1 MSDRRRWGW
10 KAVLLLLLG
19 VSPALAAPPPARP
32 ADALWVAE
40 AEGVLRVEEGSG
52 EVVLEA
58 DAGED
63 VRAVAFDP
71 ARRVLW
77 TFSPGWLRSFGEDG
91 KERVAIP
98 VSVPAGRSLLA
109 VDPGDG
115 SVALAAGRGLWRFT
129 AAGTPLGTL
138 PLDGRVRGLAFD
150 AARRQLWVAT
160 LLSLRAHGSG
170 MKPVA
175 EAALPRDAGL
185 AGLGVAAESGMVWA
199 VGGGHLRKLGVDG
212 RLLLDREIP
221 GLVAVAGDAHGGA
234 WAATARDLY
243 HFGPGG
249 RTIVRLQPFAGVG
262 TIGALAVQ
270 PRDGSVWTAN
280 EVVLAKVDAAGR
292 VVRRVSFE
300 PPVRLRALALALAA
314 GERKAPPRPMGR
326 LLAKTLSSTQ
336 ATLVGT
342 VRLPNGQPAVGATVA
357 VLGQNGL
364 SATTDASGGFAI
376 TPVTASPDGGP
387 IQVSA
392 SLSTAAGPLFTAV
405 GVWATGGTVSDVG
418 QIDLVYVCDAGF
430 KALPTPA
437 PNGTVKALAVFDDGS
452 GPALYVGGAFTT
464 VGGLTVNGVARWNGT
479 SWSALGSGLSGG
491 TGPEVDALAVHNDG
505 GGARLYAAGKF
516 TKSGTATVN
525 YVAKWTGSS
534 WTQVGTGLATQV
546 YALASW
552 NGSLYAGGAFT
563 TVGSTSYNRLARW
576 NGSAWSAVGGGV
588 SGTVQALAAYDD
600 GSGAA
605 LYVGGAFATAGS
617 VTVNRIA
624 RWNGTSWSALGG
636 GVAGGTP
643 EVDALA
649 VWNDGD
655 GSALYA
661 GGKFTTANGSAVAA
675 KYVARWRG
683 GAWSAVGTGLATQV
697 LALAPFDD
705 GTGPALYAGGAFTTI
720 AGIPYGRLA
729 RWNGTSWDPIVE
741 GVDSTVSTLA
751 VVPSGTGAGLYL
763 GGAFATAS
771 GTSAARIVRWWRP
784 ASCADTTPPFIA
796 FTQPAWGATVGT
808 PTPVLGF
815 ALADGGSGVDT
826 STLTI
831 QANGGP
837 LPIHCTFGPGWGQC
851 TPDAPLPQAQ
861 VTLIAMVRDLAGNLA
876 DPGTA
881 TQFTIQ
887 DDVPPSVAITSPAP
901 GAVVT
906 SAYPVLQIHADDP
919 NGSGVDPS
927 SAAAQLDGAPAGVDC
942 RFIGTEAQCVL
953 ASPLAAGP
961 AQVALTVRDRAGNV
975 SSPASVAFTAAP
987 APPPTTTL
995 HGTVRAADGSAVAG
1009 ATVTVNEDRRLFAA
1023 TSADG
1028 GFSIP
1033 GAVAGPGVFLSLTAT
1048 ASPPPRVGFA
1058 AHLAPVAGGVTEVG
1072 TITLQSS
1079 CDLRFRT
1086 MPLQPA
1092 DGALENRQSSGP
1104 YSLTGT
1110 AAVYDDGSGPAL
1122 YLGGAFTHAGGHE
1135 VDGVAKWTGSGWQA
1149 LGGGALGGLS
1159 TAVNALAVY
1168 DDGTGPALYAGGE
1181 LTSIGGKLAAN
1192 LARWDGHA
1200 WSEVGHGVS
1209 AAVTSMAVYDD
1220 GTGPALYLTGKFTS
1234 VQAATTWDGRNLAI
1248 PAGGFARWSGQGWTV
1263 LPAPSSDAYARLKVL
1278 DDGTG
1283 PALYALGLD
1292 GLFKWSPAAGSWTR
1306 LLGDADLQS
1315 YPNKTLADFTAFNNT
1330 LYVAGLRMGVLKRN
1344 GGAWQQVLS
1353 ASASIAS
1360 LGAVPAGGAPGLYAA
1375 GAFTTNGPVKLG
1387 RWNGTAWT
1395 QPLAD
1400 GKVLFPVSGLGAG
1413 LVLYGGETASGYS
1426 NSTAEPALW
1435 NGTAWTPLTPAGDT
1449 TGDVTSAVAFDDGQ
1463 GEALFFA
1470 GPATA
1475 GGVLLDGGIGRWDGT
1490 RVTAAGAGLEGGGSA
1505 VFVLDDG
1512 TGPAL
1517 YAVAGTAGRIA
1528 KWNGS
1533 GWTTVGSPIG
1543 AEIRTLAVADLGA
1556 GPRLYAGGAGVFRWN
1571 GTFWTSIGGPA
1582 SVLALAG
1589 YQGAL
1594 YAGGG
1599 SFWTP
1604 GEILQRYDGGAWS
1617 AVSGAP
1623 TDTVEALEVW
1633 SGYLY
1638 VGGTFVKAGGRTHL
1652 GLAAFD
1658 GGSWLT
1664 SGGCGYLAN
1673 RDFPATGTSPLFGG
1687 VHALK
1692 AFVAAG
1698 VSQLVIGGDYLS
1710 ACDSDTGSTLVAHR
1724 LPYSYVNLGTGV
1736 DGPVY
1741 SLSTFHSGSGPEVVV
1756 GGGFVSAGGQPAGK
1770 LAVWTT
1776 LPSFGQCSP
1785 AGQPPVITL
1794 STPADGAWT
1803 AAAQQ
1808 AFSGSLDEPA
1818 TLSIDGQAVAVAA
1831 DLTFSSPPLPLSL
1844 GANVF
1849 TLAATDLE
1857 GLTRQMKVTVVR
1869 DPAPPSLAL
1878 TAPAAGATV
1887 PTARPTLV
1895 AAYDDT
1901 GSGIVPETLAFTV
1914 NGSPLTASCVSDLT
1928 GARCTPAVDLPA
1940 GAVTLTATV
1949 ADRAGNS
1956 ASASVAFS
1964 VAPAASSTTTAAGM
1978 VARADG
1984 SPVAGARVTVL
1995 GKSGATATTGADGR
2009 FTIPGV
2015 DVFDGAPL
2023 SLVAQAAI
2031 AGSALVGTATVS
2043 PIPSGTTDA
2052 GTIVLRASCAPS
2064 FATGPFAGVGVS
2076 GGSPARVSAAVVFD
2090 DGHGPA
2096 LYAGGIF
2103 TTAGGVPASNLAR
2116 WDGHAWAAVG
2126 GGLDGPVRSLAVL
2139 DDGSGPALYAA
2150 GDFAGANAFPGSPY
2164 RPAVRV
2170 AKWNGTSWS
2179 ALGSGLGGRVY
2190 ALAAWNGALYAGG
2203 GVDVPY
2209 LERWDAA
2216 AGTWSAVGPAAPNG
2230 TVYALGVFNGSLYA
2244 GGLFSSIGGVQA
2256 RRIARWDGSSWS
2268 PLGAGT
2274 SGGVY
2279 SLAVFDG
2286 ALYAGGYFQNAGDL
2300 FQTVGGI
2307 ARWTGSA
2314 WTYAGDTAG
2323 HAISAGGV
2331 AAEGPQGIEALAV
2344 YDDGSGPAL
2353 YALGLINDTGLT
2365 GIARLRAGSWSAL
2378 GTGVATLGLGG
2389 AALAVFD
2396 DGAGAALYAG
2406 GDFTVAGQLGVG
2418 GIGQW
2423 KGGVWSGLGPGL
2435 DGAISALA
2443 VYDDGTGPALFAGG
2457 AFTAGSG
2464 RTVSHAG
2471 RWSGSGWSP
2480 LGAGMD
2486 GTVSALA
2493 VSGAGPGALLYAA
2506 GDFTHAGGVPAA
2518 RAARWDGRGWA
2529 PLGGGFDT
2537 SVRALATFGGALYAG
2552 GSFTTAGGASA
2563 AHVARWD
2570 GASWYPLGAGMDGAV
2585 LALASGSAG
2594 GSGPRLFAAGS
2605 FAHAGNVAAANVAAW
2620 DGASWLPLGSG
2631 LNGEVDS
2638 LAIYDDGSGPALYA
2652 GGAFT
2657 LSGGTGVSHL
2667 ARWNGSAWTAVGGGA
2682 SGTVTA
2688 LAAFDD
2694 GSGPALYAGGAF
2706 TSAGG
2711 VAVNGFARWN
2721 GASWSPLGD
2730 GTPAGSG
2737 VANGAVLALQPFAEA
2752 TGPALYLGGSFG
2764 LAGGRPAVSIAR
2776 WARPFSCFAPDS
2788 TPPTLAFTAP
2798 AAGSTA
2804 GTATPQLAFAWSDGE
2819 SGVDPAS
2826 LLAQANGTALAVSCT
2841 ANATTAQ
2848 CAPQAPLPE
2857 GVVSLSATVADHA
2870 GNRSA
2875 PATLSLTIDTRAP
2888 ALAFTQPAAGAYIGV
2903 SQPQIALA
2911 WSGIDPETLHLAGPV
2926 GLTCAAGTSD
2936 AVCQPVSPLA
2946 EGAVQLTA
2954 TATGHDGSTASAS
2967 LSFTVDTAAP
2977 ALAVTAPAEG
2987 ATVPASGLQ
2996 IHLAWSD
3003 SGSGI
3008 AASSLALTDGGS
3020 PLAASCA
3027 PGAGGAVC
3035 TPVSPF
3041 VAGAHTV
3048 AATVADLSG
3057 RTATAA
3063 VHFTVPVVDPPPP
3076 SEPRITLTAPAD
3088 GAITTAAAIALT
3100 GSVSQPAALTVNGVA
3115 VPLDGANGFSYN
3127 APLAEG
3133 GNRFDLVATGAGNLT
3148 GTARLSVVRDSTPP
3162 VISILEP
3169 KPDAY
3174 HDPAA
3179 PLQLLVGDSGV
3190 GVDPATLSLTLN
3202 GSPLAADC
3210 TVCAPLVTCT
3220 PRGTFPGG
3228 ALSLGASVSDR
3239 AGSSAA
3245 ASPVRFTVQ
3254 SGYDIT
3260 PPAITLTSPA
3270 PGSVTSAAQVHLI
3283 GRVSE
3288 PATFTVDGAAVPL
3301 DGSFGFDDLVTLAA
3315 GVNAFTLIAADANGN
3330 ASSLT
3335 FTITLDGDAPGPVDA
3350 TRVTVGAPAADVS
3363 TVTGAAGSVSPVRP
3377 GWTVV
3382 VTDELTGAAATVPA
3396 GADGSF
3402 TAAVAARGG
3411 DTLAVAVRGTAG
3423 LQGPSRTFTVPGTPQ
3438 LPADPATLAPAL
3450 DPTVATDLCAAT
3462 AFLYTGAAA
3471 VQTGASPGAIDCRRV
3486 AVLRG
3491 RVLDRA
3497 GAPLPAVRVS
3507 VLHHPELGSTLTR
3520 ADGAWDLAANGG
3532 GTVIVQL
3539 ARPGYLPAQRKV
3551 KAAWRAWATT
3561 PDVVLIPLD
3570 AEATAIDLT
3579 AATPVQV
3586 ARGSA
3591 VSDADGDRRATL
3603 LFAQGTQAT
3612 LAFPGGGTQ
3621 AVQSLTVRAT
3631 EYTVGAGG
3639 PRAMPGELPPT
3650 TGYTYAVELSADEA
3664 AAAGAS
3670 EIRFDRPVLV
3680 YLENFLGFPAGTV
3693 VPVGTYDRSRAAWL
3707 AAGLDGRVVQVLS
3720 VTDGAAN
3727 LDVDGTGQAAPATAL
3742 AALGVTDAE
3751 RRQLASLYAPGQ
3763 SLWRVPV
3770 THFTPYDYNWVVQPK
3785 LPGAGMPKEEKPK
3798 GGDQDKKDDPC
3809 LCSGSIL
3816 ETENQILGE
3825 VVGLAGT
3832 PFTLNYR
3839 SDRVPGRKIADTLD
3853 IPLSQEGQP
3862 NGLKRIELEVDVA
3875 GQHFAQSFSPAAGQS
3890 FRFGWDGKDA
3900 YGRAVQGR
3908 QEYSARVGYVYDGQY
3923 RNPQPGC
3930 SSCFGDPGAGPLP
3943 GNSRQEVT
3951 RWQTNKGTLGSWD
3964 SRSQLYLGGWSL
3976 SGHHAFDPVDKVLY
3990 YGDGRRRNAADAKVL
4005 KVMAGNA
4012 TDTSSGDGGP
4022 ADEAGV
4028 DSPVSVAVEPD
4039 GTLHVVAN
4047 GSAQIRKVAPDGTI
4061 TTEAGMPRLTD
4072 PTQDPGPR
4080 GDGGPARLAR
4090 LWDPVSAAIGPDG
4103 LLYIAD
4109 LRDERIVRI
4118 EADGTLTN
4126 VIGHST
4132 LPPGGQPPL
4141 IVWEVPWTITQIL
4154 FGPDGKLYVAAVSTI
4169 PQLGTLYRF
4178 DLTWGTGKL
4187 LMAGRMEAVG
4197 NQLYW
4202 NENWETQTVGSIFQ
4216 YTQLTSIAFDSGGD
4230 LYFSVVGC
4238 PSVWHRN
4245 YDGTAKQLAGFF
4257 DGTACRSGYS
4267 GDGGVG
4273 TQAKLRW
4280 PRSLLAREDGSL
4292 LFVDSDNHAVRQIS
4306 PGGDIT
4312 TIAGIGTGGDNG
4324 PGRPPR
4330 QTELK
4335 IPAAVTESPDH
4346 ELIIA
4351 DAANNVVRGEEP
4363 VFGKSQSGSI
4373 VQSEQIRVTSD
4384 DGAAVF
4390 VFDAG
4395 GRHLWTE
4402 DARTGVKLLA
4412 FAYDDH
4418 SRLITITDAFSN
4430 VTTLERDAS
4439 GRATAIVGPFGQRTA
4454 LTFDTNGFL
4463 ASVTNPANEVV
4474 DFTYTADGL
4483 LQTMKDPKRRTYQY
4497 SFDPLGRLEKDEDPL
4512 HGFTSLARTDNASGS
4527 TVTKSTAMGRTTT
4540 YRTESLRAGGTK
4552 TTITAPDGTV
4562 SASVIGIDGTRTET
4576 SADGT
4581 VATSLREPDAR
4592 FGMQSPAETSVSVRT
4607 PAGLTSTTTSA
4618 RAVLLVNPAGDPQD
4632 PLNLRS
4638 ITETATVNGRT
4649 MTSVR
4654 DFQQN
4659 RLTVTTPGG
4668 RQSVTQFDSLGRVSE
4683 SRPPGRLPIATTYD
4697 ARGRVSTVTQGDRGA
4712 TSTYDAQGYVQSV
4725 ADALGQPVSFTYDS
4739 VGRVKT
4745 ETLPDNRVV
4754 QFDYDANGNL
4764 ISITPP
4770 ARPAHGLDHNEVDLG
4785 TRYTPPDVSA
4795 GTNVTTASYNLD
4807 RQLERIL
4814 RPDGQTIQ
4822 YTYDPTSGRLD
4833 AVTVPQGT
4841 YHYGYQPGTGYLGS
4855 VSDPDGGSL
4864 AFAYDGSLLTGVT
4877 WAGEVS
4883 GAIGLTYNNN
4893 FELTRRTINGGNP
4906 VDFAYDGE
4914 GLLQQAGALVLNRS
4928 AQTGLLTGT
4937 TVGSATDSYAY
4948 NDFGE
4953 VQSYTARHGGSD
4965 LFTESFS
4972 RDRRG
4977 RITQKVETIGG
4988 ATATYNY
4995 TYDAAGRLTEVK
5007 KDTVLFEHYDY
5018 DGNSNRTSWTDPVSS
5033 GTATYDG
5040 QDRLLTYGGNTYTY
5054 SANGELATKTS
5065 NGQTIQYTYDV
5076 AGNLRT
5082 VLSPD
5087 GLRIDYVIDAANR
5100 RVGKKVNGVLGKGYL
5115 YKDGLSPVA
5124 ELDGAGN
5131 LVTLFVYGSRLTV
5144 PAYMVRGG
5152 VTYRLFTDH
5161 LGSVRLVVNTTDGSI
5176 AQRIDYDAFGRVI
5189 LDTSPGFQP
5198 FGFAGG
5204 LYDSQTGL
5212 IRFGARDYDPETGRW
5227 TSKDP
5232 AGFGGGDTN
5241 LYGYV
5246 VNDPVNSFDPNG
5258 LYSWEALL
5266 QDAGNVSAGF
5276 ADTITLGGTK
5286 KIRQWMGTDN
5296 TIDQCSGAFKA
5307 GRVGGAV
5314 WQAAAAAEVGG
5325 ALLGKAFGSGGK
5337 LVEGTASSE
5346 YVPGEYLAA
5355 KAPEQ
5360 VTPGVR
5366 VLEGQYVNDLGR
5378 IEPWTA
5384 HYDEYGRFIARTDY
5398 NAGNLAEGIP
5408 DVHYHTAEWGPGKT
5422 RAPTG
5427 DHIPGEYKP

>member
-1 MSDRRRWGW
+1 MSDRCRRGW
-10 KAVLLLLLG
+10 IAVLFLLLG
-19 VSPALAAPPPARP
+19 ISSAVAAQPPARP

-52 EVVLEA
+52 GVVLEA

-91 KERVAIP
+91 EERTAIP
-98 VSVPAGRSLLA
+98 VSVPAGPSLLA
-109 VDPGDG
+109 VDPGDS
-115 SVALAAGRGLWRFT
+115 SVILAAGRGLWRFA
-129 AAGTPLGTL
+129 AAGTPLGAL

-150 AARRQLWVAT
+150 APRRRLWVAT
-160 LLSLRAHGSG
+160 SSSLRAYGSG
-170 MKPVA
+170 MQPVA
-175 EAALPRDAGL
+175 EAALPKEAGIS
-185 AGLGVAAESGMVWA
+185 GLGIAAENGMVWVA
-199 VGGGHLRKLGVDG
+199 GGDHLRKVGMDG
-212 RLLLDREIP
+212 RLLLDREMP

-249 RTIVRLQPFAGVG
+249 RTIARLQPFAGVG

-270 PRDGSVWTAN
+270 PRDGSVWVAN
-280 EVVLAKVDAAGR
+280 EVVLAKVDVAGR

-300 PPVRLRALALALAA
+300 PPVRLRALAFALAA
-314 GERKAPPRPMGR
+314 GEKKASRRGAGRP
-326 LLAKTLSSTQ
+326 LAKVLTSTQ
-336 ATLVGT
+336 ATVVGT
-342 VRLPNGQPAVGATVA
+342 VRLPNGQPAVGATVV

-364 SATTDASGGFAI
+364 TATTDASGVFTI
-376 TPVTASPDGGP
+376 TPVAAPPGGGS
-387 IQVSA
+387 IQVAA
-392 SLSTAAGPLFTAV
+392 SLSTAAGQLFTAE
-405 GVWATGGTVSDVG
+405 GAWATGGTVSDIG
-418 QIDLVYVCDAGF
+418 TIDLVYVCDAGF

-437 PNGTVKALAVFDDGS
+437 PSGTVKAMTVFDDGS

-464 VGGLTVNGVARWNGT
+464 VGGLTVNGVARWNGS

-491 TGPEVDALAVHNDG
+491 TGPEVDALAVYDDG
-505 GGARLYAAGKF
+505 GGAKLYAAGKF

-525 YVAKWTGSS
+525 YVARWNGSI
-534 WTQVGTGLATQV
+534 WAQVGTGLATQV
-546 YALASW
+546 SALAAW
-552 NGSLYAGGAFT
+552 NGSLYAGGSFT
-563 TVGSTSYNRLARW
+563 TVGTTSYNRLARW
-576 NGSAWSAVGGGV
+576 NGTAWSAVGGGV
-588 SGTVQALAAYDD
+588 SGNVQALAAYDD
-600 GSGAA
+600 ASGSA
-605 LYVGGAFATAGS
+605 LYVGGAFATAGG

-624 RWNGTSWSALGG
+624 RWNGTAWSALGG
-636 GVAGGTP
+636 GVGGSTP

-649 VWNDGD
+649 VWNDGG

-661 GGKFTTANGSAVAA
+661 GGRFTTANGSTVAA
-675 KYVARWRG
+675 KYVARWRD

-729 RWNGTSWDPIVE
+729 RWNGTSWDPLVE
-741 GVDSTVSTLA
+741 GVDGTVSALA
-751 VVPSGTGAGLYL
+751 VVPSGAGAGIYL
-763 GGAFATAS
+763 GGAFSTAS
-771 GTSAARIVRWWRP
+771 GVSAARIVRWWRP

-837 LPIHCTFGPGWGQC
+837 LPVHCTFGAGWGQC

-861 VTLIAMVRDLAGNLA
+861 VTLTAMIKDLAGNLA

-887 DDVPPSVAITSPAP
+887 DAMPPSLAITSPAA

-906 SAYPVLQIHADDP
+906 SAYPVIQIHADDP

-927 SAAAQLDGAPAGVDC
+927 SVSALLNGAPVGVDC
-942 RFIGTEAQCVL
+942 RFIGAEAQCVL
-953 ASPLAAGP
+953 ASPLVAGP
-961 AQVALTVRDRAGNV
+961 AQVTLTVRDRAGNV
-975 SSPASVAFTAAP
+975 SSPASVSFTSAP
-987 APPPTTTL
+987 APPPATTL
-995 HGTVRAADGSAVAG
+995 HGTVRSAGGSAAVG
-1009 ATVTVNEDRRLFAA
+1009 ATVTVNEDRRLYAT

-1028 GFSIP
+1028 TFSIA
-1033 GAVAGPGVFLSLTAT
+1033 GAAAGPGVFLSVTAN
-1048 ASPPPRVGFA
+1048 ASLPPRVGFA
-1058 AHLAPVAGGVTEVG
+1058 AHIAPVAGGVTEVG

-1079 CDLRFRT
+1079 CDLQFRT
-1086 MPLQPA
+1086 VPLQPA
-1092 DGALENRQSSGP
+1092 DGTLENRQSSGP

-1110 AAVYDDGSGPAL
+1110 AAVYDDGTGPAL
-1122 YLGGAFTHAGGHE
+1122 YLGGAFTHAGGRE
-1135 VDGVAKWTGSGWQA
+1135 VNGVAKWTGSGWRA
-1149 LGGGALGGLS
+1149 LGGGALGGQS

-1168 DDGTGPALYAGGE
+1168 DDGSGPALYAGGE

-1209 AAVTSMAVYDD
+1209 AAVTGLAVYDD
-1220 GTGPALYLTGKFTS
+1220 GTTGPALYLTGKFTS
-1234 VQAATTWDGRNLAI
+1234 VQTATTWDGRNLAI
-1248 PAGGFARWSGQGWTV
+1248 AAGGFAKWNGQGWTV
-1263 LPAPSSDAYARLKVL
+1263 LPAPSSDAYTRLKVL

-1283 PALYALGLD
+1283 PALYALALD
-1292 GLFKWSPAAGSWTR
+1292 GLFKWSPAAGSWTQ
-1306 LLGDADLQS
+1306 LLGATDLQP
-1315 YPNKTLADFTAFNNT
+1315 YPNKTLEDFTAFNNA
-1330 LYVAGLRMGVLKRN
+1330 LYVAGLRMGVLKRT

-1360 LGAVPAGGAPGLYAA
+1360 LGVGPAGAAPGLYAA
-1375 GAFTTNGPVKLG
+1375 GAFTTNGSVQLG

-1395 QPLAD
+1395 QPLAE

-1413 LVLYGGETASGYS
+1413 LVLYGGETANGYS

-1475 GGVLLDGGIGRWDGT
+1475 GGVTLGGGIGRWDGT

-1543 AEIRTLAVADLGA
+1543 AEIRTLAIADLGA

-1638 VGGTFVKAGGRTHL
+1638 VGGSFVKAGGQTHL
-1652 GLAAFD
+1652 GLAAYT
-1658 GGSWLT
+1658 GSSWLT
-1664 SGGCGYLAN
+1664 TGGCGFLAN

-1692 AFVAAG
+1692 AFVAGG

-1741 SLSTFHSGSGPEVVV
+1741 SLSTFNSGSGPEVVV
-1756 GGGFVSAGGQPAGK
+1756 GGGFVSAGGQPSGK

-1776 LPSFGQCSP
+1776 FPSFGQCSP

-1794 STPADGAWT
+1794 TTPADNSVT

-1808 AFSGSLDEPA
+1808 TFSGSLDEPA
-1818 TLSIDGQAVAVAA
+1818 TLSIDGQGVAVGAE
-1831 DLTFSSPPLPLSL
+1831 LSFSSPPFPLAI

-1849 TLAATDLE
+1849 TLAATDLG
-1857 GLTRQMKVTVVR
+1857 GLSRQVRVTVVR
-1869 DPAPPSLAL
+1869 DPTPPVL
-1878 TAPAAGATV
+1878 TLTSPTAGAAISA
-1887 PTARPTLV
+1887 ARPALV
-1895 AAYDDT
+1895 AAYDDS
-1901 GSGIVPETLAFTV
+1901 GSGVVPGTLAFTA
-1914 NGSPLTASCVSDLT
+1914 NGAPLAVSCVSDLT
-1928 GARCTPAVDLPA
+1928 GARCTPAADLPA
-1940 GAVTLTATV
+1940 GAVTLAATV
-1949 ADRAGNS
+1949 ADRAGNA
-1956 ASASVAFS
+1956 ASAAVAFT
-1964 VAPAASSTTTAAGM
+1964 VAPAASAITTVTGT
-1978 VARADG
+1978 VVRAG
-1984 SPVAGARVTVL
+1984 SPVSGARVTVL
-1995 GKSGATATTGADGR
+1995 GAGATAMTGADGR
-2009 FTIPGV
+2009 FTLSGI
-2015 DVFDGAPL
+2015 DVSSGAPL
-2023 SLVAQAAI
+2023 ALAVEAAS
-2031 AGSALVGTATVS
+2031 GGMALAATAAVS
-2043 PIPSGTTDA
+2043 PVPGGTSDA

-2076 GGSPARVSAAVVFD
+2076 GGSPARVSAAAVFD

-2096 LYAGGIF
+2096 LYVGGTF
-2103 TTAGGVPASNLAR
+2103 TTAGGVPARNLAR

-2126 GGLDGPVRSLAVL
+2126 GGLDGPVQSLAVF

-2216 AGTWSAVGPAAPNG
+2216 AGTWTAVGPAAPNG

-2244 GGLFSSIGGVQA
+2244 GGLFTSIGGVQA

-2279 SLAVFDG
+2279 SLAVFGG

-2314 WTYAGDTAG
+2314 WAYAGDPAV
-2323 HAISAGGV
+2323 HALSAGGV
-2331 AAEGPQGIEALAV
+2331 AAEGPQGIEALAAF
-2344 YDDGSGPAL
+2344 DDGSGPAL
-2353 YALGLINDTGLT
+2353 YALGLINDAGLT
-2365 GIARLRAGSWSAL
+2365 GIARFRDGGWSAL
-2378 GTGVATLGLGG
+2378 GTGVATQGYGG

-2396 DGAGAALYAG
+2396 DGAGSALYAG
-2406 GDFTVAGQLGVG
+2406 GDFTVAGQLGVSGVARWNGSWSALGTGLNG
-2418 GIGQW
+2418 GI
-2423 KGGVWSGLGPGL
+2423 
-2435 DGAISALA
+2435 SAFT
-2443 VYDDGTGPALFAGG
+2443 VFDDGTGPALFAGG
-2457 AFTAGSG
+2457 AFTAASG

-2480 LGAGMD
+2480 LGAGTD
-2486 GTVSALA
+2486 GTVAALA

-2506 GDFTHAGGVPAA
+2506 GDFAQAGGLPAA
-2518 RAARWDGRGWA
+2518 RAAQWDGRSWA
-2529 PLGGGFDT
+2529 PLGGGLDGP
-2537 SVRALATFGGALYAG
+2537 VRALVTFDAGSGPALYAG
-2552 GSFTTAGGASA
+2552 GAFSAAGGAPASRI
-2563 AHVARWD
+2563 ARWN
-2570 GASWYPLGAGMDGAV
+2570 GGSWSALGAGLDGPV
-2585 LALASGSAG
+2585 LALAAG
-2594 GSGPRLFAAGS
+2594 AVGGGGPRLFAGGS
-2605 FAHAGNVAAANVAAW
+2605 FAHAGSGTAANVAAW
-2620 DGASWLPLGSG
+2620 DGASWSPLGSG

-2638 LAIYDDGSGPALYA
+2638 LVIHDDGSGPALYA

-2657 LSGGTGVSHL
+2657 LSGGTSVSHL
-2667 ARWNGSAWTAVGGGA
+2667 ARWAGSAWTAVGGGA
-2682 SGTVTA
+2682 SATVTA

-2711 VAVNGFARWN
+2711 VAVNGLARWN
-2721 GASWSPLGD
+2721 GSSWQALGD
-2730 GTPAGSG
+2730 GTPAGAG

-2752 TGPALYLGGSFG
+2752 AGPALYLGGSFG
-2764 LAGGRPAVSIAR
+2764 LAGGQPAVSIAR

-2798 AAGSTA
+2798 VAGSTV
-2804 GTATPQLAFAWSDGE
+2804 GTATPQLSLAWSDGE

-2826 LLAQANGTALAVSCT
+2826 LLAQANGTALALSCT
-2841 ANATTAQ
+2841 TSAAAAQ
-2848 CAPQAPLPE
+2848 CAPQTPMPE
-2857 GVVSLSATVADHA
+2857 GVVSLSVTVADQA

-2875 PATLSLTIDTRAP
+2875 PAA
-2888 ALAFTQPAAGAYIGV
+2888 
-2903 SQPQIALA
+2903 
-2911 WSGIDPETLHLAGPV
+2911 
-2926 GLTCAAGTSD
+2926 
-2936 AVCQPVSPLA
+2936 
-2946 EGAVQLTA
+2946 
-2954 TATGHDGSTASAS
+2954 
-2967 LSFTVDTAAP
+2967 LSFTVDISP
-2977 ALAVTAPAEG
+2977 PSLAVTAPAEG
-2987 ATVPASGLQ
+2987 AAVEAAGLQ
-2996 IHLAWSD
+2996 IQVAWSD

-3008 AASSLALTDGGS
+3008 DASSLVLTDGGS

-3027 PGAGGAVC
+3027 PGAGGAIC
-3035 TPVSPF
+3035 TPVTPF

-3048 AATVADLSG
+3048 AATIADLSG
-3057 RTATAA
+3057 KTATAT
-3063 VHFTVPVVDPPPP
+3063 VHFTVAGDPPPP
-3076 SEPRITLTAPAD
+3076 PSAPRITLTAPVD

-3100 GSVSQPAALTVNGVA
+3100 GSVSQPATLTVNGAA

-3174 HDPAA
+3174 HDPAT
-3179 PLQLLVGDSGV
+3179 PLQLLVGDSGA
-3190 GVDPATLSLTLN
+3190 GVDPSTLSLTLN

-3228 ALSLGASVSDR
+3228 ALSLGASVADR

-3254 SGYDIT
+3254 SGYDVT

-3270 PGSVTSAAQVHLI
+3270 PGSVTRAAQAHLV

-3288 PATFTVDGAAVPL
+3288 PATFTVNGATVPL
-3301 DGSFGFDDLVTLAA
+3301 DGSLAFDDLVTLATGA
-3315 GVNAFTLIAADANGN
+3315 NAFTLTAADANGN

-3335 FTITLDGDAPGPVDA
+3335 FTITLDGDTPGPVDA
-3350 TRVTVGAPAADVS
+3350 TRVTVGAPAAGVS

-3382 VTDELTGAAATVPA
+3382 VTDELTGAAVTVPA

-3402 TAAVAARGG
+3402 TAAVGTRGG
-3411 DTLAVAVRGTAG
+3411 DTLAIAVRGSAG
-3423 LQGPSRTFTVPGTPQ
+3423 LQGPSRAFTVPGTPQ
-3438 LPADPATLAPAL
+3438 LPADPATIAPAL

-3462 AFLYTGAAA
+3462 AFLYTGANA

-3486 AVLRG
+3486 TVLRG

-3507 VLHHPELGSTLTR
+3507 VFHHPELGSTLTR

-3532 GTVIVQL
+3532 GAVTVQF

-3551 KAAWRAWATT
+3551 KAAWSTWAAA

-3570 AEATAIDLT
+3570 TAATAIDLT
-3579 AATPVQV
+3579 ASTPVQV

-3603 LFAQGTQAT
+3603 LFTQGTQAT
-3612 LAFPGGGTQ
+3612 LAFPGGATQ

-3631 EYTVGAGG
+3631 EYTVGASG

-3693 VPVGTYDRSRAAWL
+3693 VPVGTYDRSRAAWF
-3707 AAGLDGRVVQVLS
+3707 AAGRDGRVVQVLS

-3727 LDVDGTGQAAPATAL
+3727 LDVDGTGQVASPAAL
-3742 AALGVTDAE
+3742 ATLGVTDAE
-3751 RRQLASLYAPGQ
+3751 RRQLASLYTPGQ

-3770 THFTPYDYNWVVQPK
+3770 LHFTPYDYNWVVQPK
-3785 LPGAGMPKEEKPK
+3785 LPGAGMPKEKKPK

-3816 ETENQILGE
+3816 EAENQILGE
-3825 VVGLAGT
+3825 VVGLSGT

-3853 IPLSQEGQP
+3853 IPLSQEGPP

-3930 SSCFGDPGAGPLP
+3930 ANCFGDPGAGPLP
-3943 GNSRQEVT
+3943 GSSRQEVT
-3951 RWQTNKGTLGSWD
+3951 RWQKNKGTLGSWD

-4005 KVMAGNA
+4005 KVLAGNA

-4039 GTLHVVAN
+4039 GTLHVVAI
-4047 GSAQIRKVAPDGTI
+4047 GSAQIRKVDPDGTI
-4061 TTEAGMPRLTD
+4061 TTEAGRPRITD

-4090 LWDPVSAAIGPDG
+4090 LWEPVSAAIGPDG

-4178 DLTWGTGKL
+4178 DLTWGTAKL
-4187 LMAGRMEAVG
+4187 LMAGRMETLN

-4202 NENWETQTVGSIFQ
+4202 NENWETQSVGSIFQ

-4230 LYFSVVGC
+4230 LYFSIVGC
-4238 PSVWHRN
+4238 HSIWHRN
-4245 YDGTAKQLAGFF
+4245 YDGTAKQIAGFF

-4273 TQAKLRW
+4273 TQARLNW

-4312 TIAGIGTGGDNG
+4312 TVAGIGIGGDNG
-4324 PGRPPR
+4324 SGRPPR

-4351 DAANNVVRGEEP
+4351 DAANNVIRGEEP
-4363 VFGKSQSGSI
+4363 VFGKSRSGSI

-4418 SRLITITDAFSN
+4418 SRLVTITDTFSN

-4439 GRATAIVGPFGQRTA
+4439 GRATAILAPFGQRTA

-4463 ASVTNPANEVV
+4463 ASVTNPANEKV

-4483 LQTMKDPKRRTYQY
+4483 LQTMRDPKQRTYQY

-4540 YRTESLRAGGTK
+4540 YRTEHLSGGDERV
-4552 TTITAPDGTV
+4552 TTTYPDGTV
-4562 SASVIGIDGTRTET
+4562 LVVLKKSDGSSTTTRP
-4576 SADGT
+4576 DGT
-4581 VATSLREPDAR
+4581 VLTVASKPEPR
-4592 FGMQSPAETSVSVRT
+4592 VGMQTPLVETSTFRT
-4607 PAGLTSTTTSA
+4607 PGGLSSTTSSSRLITSINPADPKLDLGDPKNVVRVTDMVTVDNRTTTS
-4618 RAVLLVNPAGDPQD
+4618 
-4632 PLNLRS
+4632 
-4638 ITETATVNGRT
+4638 TVDFINRT
-4649 MTSVR
+4649 T
-4654 DFQQN
+4654 
-4659 RLTVTTPGG
+4659 TVTTPMG
-4668 RQSVTQFDSLGRVSE
+4668 RQSSATSDTFGRLIE
-4683 SRPPGRLPIATTYD
+4683 SRLPGVLPSVSSYD
-4697 ARGRVSTVTQGDRGA
+4697 EKGQLKKVTQGDRAVTYSYNSQGLVA
-4712 TSTYDAQGYVQSV
+4712 SVTDALSHSVNYAYDAAGRVTTTTL
-4725 ADALGQPVSFTYDS
+4725 ADLRQVSFT
-4739 VGRVKT
+4739 
-4745 ETLPDNRVV
+4745 
-4754 QFDYDANGNL
+4754 YDANGNL
-4764 ISITPP
+4764 ATITPP
-4770 ARPAHGLDHNEVDLG
+4770 TRPLHRFDYDETDRPRA
-4785 TRYTPPDVSA
+4785 YTPPSLGAASND
-4795 GTNVTTASYNLD
+4795 TAFIYNLD
-4807 RQLERIL
+4807 HQITSVS
-4814 RPDGQTIQ
+4814 RPDGQSITYQ
-4822 YTYDPTSGRLD
+4822 YDPPSGRLD
-4833 AVTVPQGT
+4833 RITTPLGSYQ
-4841 YHYGYQPGTGYLGS
+4841 YHYDATSGNLTSAY
-4855 VSDPDGGSL
+4855 DPSGGSL
-4864 AFAYDGSLLTGVT
+4864 TFTYDGSLPKSVT
-4877 WAGEVS
+4877 WS
-4883 GAIGLTYNNN
+4883 GAVTGSVGWGYDNHFQLVSQTV
-4893 FELTRRTINGGNP
+4893 NGANP
-4906 VDFAYDGE
+4906 IAFSYDQD
-4914 GLLQQAGALVLNRS
+4914 GLLTQAGSLVLTHN
-4928 AQTGLLTGT
+4928 AQTGFLTGT
-4937 TVGSATDSYAY
+4937 VLGGLSDTYSYSP
-4948 NDFGE
+4948 FGE
-4953 VQSYTARHGGSD
+4953 LASYSASHQSSTLYST
-4965 LFTESFS
+4965 SFS
-4972 RDRRG
+4972 RDAVG
-4977 RITQKVETIGG
+4977 RIRQKVETLGG
-4988 ATATYNY
+4988 STSTYIY
-4995 TYDAAGRLTEVK
+4995 SYDPAGRLTDVQ
-5007 KDTVLFEHYDY
+5007 KDGIAFEHYEY
-5018 DGNSNRTSWTDPVSS
+5018 DGNSNRTAWTDPVGS
-5033 GTATYDG
+5033 GTATYDD
-5040 QDRLLTYGGNTYTY
+5040 QDRLLTYGPNAYTYT
-5054 SANGELATKTS
+5054 ANGELATKTA
-5065 NGQTIQYTYDV
+5065 NGQVVQYTYDV
-5076 AGNLRT
+5076 VGNLRG
-5082 VLSPD
+5082 VQLPA
-5087 GLRIDYVIDAANR
+5087 GIQIEYVIDANNR
-5100 RVGKKVNGVLGKGYL
+5100 RVGKKVDGALVRGYV
-5115 YKDGLSPVA
+5115 YQNRTSPLA

-5131 LVTLFVYGSRLTV
+5131 VVARFVYGTSANV
-5144 PAYMVRGG
+5144 PEYMVQAGL
-5152 VTYRLFTDH
+5152 TYRFITDAV
-5161 LGSVRLVVNTTDGSI
+5161 GSIRLVVNTSDGTI
-5176 AQRIDYDAFGRVI
+5176 AQRLDYDAFGRII
-5189 LDTSPGFQP
+5189 LDTNPGFQP

-5204 LYDSQTGL
+5204 LYDPQTGL
-5212 IRFGARDYDPETGRW
+5212 VRFGARDYDPETGRW
-5227 TSKDP
+5227 TTKDP
-5232 AGFGGGDTN
+5232 VGFGGGDTN

-5246 VNDPVNSFDPNG
+5246 VNDPINLNDPSG
-5258 LYSWEALL
+5258 LSW
-5266 QDAGNVSAGF
+5266 GSAGRGF
-5276 ADTITLGGTK
+5276 LKGLVVGAAVGIVAGAVVALAPVAAPFLAVAGLVGLATTAYEGYQLFTDPCASADSKHEFLGGV
-5286 KIRQWMGTDN
+5286 
-5296 TIDQCSGAFKA
+5296 A
-5307 GRVGGAV
+5307 GGVVGGGLGYRGGGWLAGE
-5314 WQAAAAAEVGG
+5314 AAAENAGYVDLTDAQARQHILEGDSTGG
-5325 ALLGKAFGSGGK
+5325 GHA
-5337 LVEGTASSE
+5337 
-5346 YVPGEYLAA
+5346 
-5355 KAPEQ
+5355 
-5360 VTPGVR
+5360 PGVGR
-5366 VLEGQYVNDLGR
+5366 SGKSEFPSDWSDARILHEISDIATDPAQSWTPPNSRGYITSSRMSGNVNIKVVFDTKNSR
-5378 IEPWTA
+5378 IVTGYPT
-5384 HYDEYGRFIARTDY
+5384 
-5398 NAGNLAEGIP
+5398 NLP
-5408 DVHYHTAEWGPGKT
+5408 RNP
-5422 RAPTG
+5422 
-5427 DHIPGEYKP
+5427 